1 MVRQACSDIRA
12 TLNAGISKQ
21 AGPMRQTPIMAATSP
36 AISVALSDEKARL
49 DVAFRSAAL
58 ARMLTTI
65 DVHQPPRAR
74 VAAWADANTS
84 EEMSWKNCR
93 TAPVDGEFVR
103 SSSYSEVS
111 SRRSCAS
118 AQPREIRW
126 AQCHRRPRRQ
136 RIQV

>member
-1 MVRQACSDIRA
+1 
-12 TLNAGISKQ
+12 
-21 AGPMRQTPIMAATSP
+21 MRQTPIMAATSP

-84 EEMSWKNCR
+84 GKCLGRIAERHLW
-93 TAPVDGEFVR
+93 TASLCDH
-103 SSSYSEVS
+103 
-111 SRRSCAS
+111 
-118 AQPREIRW
+118 
-126 AQCHRRPRRQ
+126 HRIPT
-136 RIQV
+136 